1 LNEKEK
7 NRRKRMKRSDAIKT
21 LTRRRDW
28 LVRKL
33 GDPKEYDGKSYDV
46 AECAALSWVLERIK
60 EDGKDR

>member
-1 LNEKEK
+1 
-7 NRRKRMKRSDAIKT
+7 MKRSDAIKT

-28 LVRKL
+28 LARKL
-33 GDPKEYDGKSYDV
+33 GDPKDYDGKSYDV